1 MAIVYLILALLIA
14 IIAVIFAWQNP
25 ATITVTFFAWKAA
38 DVPLSLVL
46 LATLAIGILI
56 GWLFVAPS
64 LVKHS
69 LRASGQRKRIGVLE
83 KELDDHKS
91 KLSGS
96 QKPAHVSSPTPV
108 SSSKPTDTDP
118 LNHS

>member
-14 IIAVIFAWQNP
+14 VIAVIFAWQNP

-46 LATLAIGILI
+46 LATLAIGIVI

-64 LVKHS
+64 LVRHTF
-69 LRASGQRKRIGVLE
+69 RASGNRKRIGALE
-83 KELDDHKS
+83 KDLEDHKS
-91 KLSGS
+91 KLSEL
-96 QKPAHVSSPTPV
+96 QNPAPVAPKSAAPTRVS
-108 SSSKPTDTDP
+108 DTDP
-118 LNHS
+118 LQHS

>member
-14 IIAVIFAWQNP
+14 VIAVIFAWQNP

-64 LVKHS
+64 LVKHTI
-69 LRASGQRKRIGVLE
+69 RASSQRKRIGVLE
-83 KELDDHKS
+83 RELDS

-96 QKPAHVSSPTPV
+96 QIPARVASPTPV
-108 SSSKPTDTDP
+108 SSSKPNDTDP